1 MSDSVLFS
9 VIKKPEAEVQLLFL
23 HHAGGSCF
31 SYMELAHKLL
41 SNIEI
46 YTLELAGRGMRI
58 AEPFQTDAE
67 TVLSDILA
75 SINHLKLGEDK
86 PLLLF
91 GHSLGAELAYH
102 VARKLEHEAPEK
114 KIALILS
121 ARGFFEPEDL
131 INDECEEYSDEH
143 VVNIINQCGGTPQ
156 DVLSNPELRDYLI
169 RTMKHDLL
177 LLDSLSR
184 LPKTKLNVQTKVIGG
199 SEDNRVHVSQL
210 EMWRKVLPA
219 SAEQHVFTGGH
230 FYVFTNKTLIPW
242 LEKQCKEFIK

>member
-31 SYMELAHKLL
+31 SYMELAHKL
-41 SNIEI
+41 SSSIEV
-46 YTLELAGRGMRI
+46 YALELAGRGIRI

-75 SINHLKLGEDK
+75 SIKHLKLGDDK

-102 VARKLEHEAPEK
+102 VARKLEYEAPEK
-114 KIALILS
+114 KVVLILS

-131 INDECEEYSDEH
+131 IDDTCEEYSDEY

-169 RTMKHDLL
+169 RTMKNDLL
-177 LLDSLSR
+177 LLDSLTR
-184 LPKTKLNVQTKVIGG
+184 LPKTKLNTNTKVIGG
-199 SEDNRVHVSQL
+199 DDDSRVLISQL
-210 EMWRKVLPA
+210 EKWRKVLPA
-219 SAEQHVFTGGH
+219 SAEQHVFAGGH

-242 LEKQCKEFIK
+242 LERQLNEFTK